1 MARTPSHDRR
11 QHANGHKSVSWVQ
24 HATRGPQIPD
34 KWITPLMLGTGATAL
49 LGSLALNDPWH
60 ILAGLMAIY
69 ALYVTPWIPN
79 DTTET
84 K

>member
-1 MARTPSHDRR
+1 MTRTPSQDRR
-11 QHANGHKSVSWVQ
+11 QRANGYKSASWVQ
-24 HATRGPQIPD
+24 HATRGPQIVD
-34 KWITPLMLGTGATAL
+34 KTITPLILTAGPTAL
-49 LGSLALNDPWH
+49 IASLALNDPWH

-69 ALYVTPWIPN
+69 ALYATPWTPN